1 MFRKSVECIRGK
13 AVFLGALGVLGIGM
27 MTVPQLAQAELLTG
41 AAENGCDITASVLE
55 AVPGEPITLT
65 MSAYGD
71 KIYDDI
77 IENSGFLGSIG
88 NWIGDLPGT
97 LTLLAP
103 ESTTDYT
110 YYVWREND
118 ETVYGGCE
126 VTVTV
131 IPQTYDETI
140 HAPTCS
146 LQIEKQ
152 SAQDLPVEEGDK
164 LLFSW
169 FTENASSAQLRL
181 SPTKLFGV
189 LDTGELA
196 TGQKVVKNWH
206 GSEYS
211 LEVWNENG
219 QSATCAASVNDIR
232 TRPVP
237 VLQEA
242 VYVTTSGDDSGFGSQ
257 VDPFRSVQHGIDV
270 VAVDSLKSQVWVAE
284 GTYSEQLVISEAAK
298 NVSVFGGFDA
308 DNWSTQDPITHP
320 TVIQSSRS
328 WVLKKVSPGT
338 GVVHG
343 LNLLTTPPS
352 VSVQMVAPTSTKAV
366 YVSLTGSDLAA
377 GTRIAPL
384 RTIKR
389 ALYIASIN
397 ALSQVWVSAGTYNER
412 VYITS
417 SNSGV
422 GLYGGYDPS
431 DWNSNDT
438 ILHETIIDS
447 RQEWTIFVS
456 DYHRDGNI
464 EGFTI
469 RTSPAA
475 IHSNSS
481 RAIIL
486 KNITGHLYIQNNIIE
501 AGFGRDGTHGVAG
514 GGGADGVVGYDGLD
528 LAGGGGGKA
537 GASCGYGQGGD
548 SFLFARQPRTPSLGT
563 GENGALGETP
573 SSQANGEFL
582 STHTLD
588 WVGLAGGDGKNG
600 KCGKSGDG
608 GGMGICFAPHPWGL
622 YVFPGGGGG
631 GGAGSGGAG
640 ARGGSGGGGSIGVLA
655 IDSNRV
661 WLYNNTI
668 LTKDGGEG
676 GNGHWGGNPGIGQV
690 GGKGGLCWGSGA
702 GGGKGGIT
710 GQNGGRGGHSAG
722 GAGGIS
728 AGGAGGI
735 SAGIVRIRSPDLVN
749 PPGTDPKAN
758 VFVLGGGGFGGQ
770 GVGGAHD
777 GIDNRNYYD
786 YPMH

>member
-13 AVFLGALGVLGIGM
+13 AVSLGALGILGIGM
-27 MTVPQLAQAELLTG
+27 MTVPQLARAELLSGT
-41 AAENGCDITASVLE
+41 AENGCDITASVLE

-77 IENSGFLGSIG
+77 IENSGFLGSIV

-152 SAQDLPVEEGDK
+152 SAQDLPVEAGDK

-189 LDTGELA
+189 LDTSELA
-196 TGQKVVKNWH
+196 TGQKVVKNWQ

-219 QSATCAASVNDIR
+219 QSTTCAASVNDIK

-237 VLQEA
+237 VLEEA

-257 VDPFRSVQHGIDV
+257 ADPFRSVQHGIDV

-298 NVSVFGGFDA
+298 DVSVFGGFDA
-308 DNWSTQDPITHP
+308 DNWSTQDPIAHP

-328 WVLKKVSPGT
+328 WALKKVSPGT

-343 LNLLTTPPS
+343 LNLLAAPPS

-366 YVSLTGSDLAA
+366 YVSLTGSDTAA
-377 GTRIAPL
+377 GTRAAPL
-384 RTIKR
+384 RTIQR
-389 ALYIASIN
+389 AVFVA
-397 ALSQVWVSAGTYNER
+397 ALSSTLSEVWVSAGTYNES
-412 VYITS
+412 VSI
-417 SNSGV
+417 NQQASGV

-431 DWNSNDT
+431 DWNSRNIT
-438 ILHETIIDS
+438 LHETIIESGNDWVIS
-447 RQEWTIFVS
+447 VR

-469 RTSPAA
+469 RTLPTAQYD
-475 IHSNSS
+475 HSS

-486 KNITGHLYIQNNIIE
+486 EDITGHLYIENNIIE
-501 AGFGRDGTHGVAG
+501 AGFGRNGANGSFVGHGDNGEVGKDGIALEG
-514 GGGADGVVGYDGLD
+514 GD
-528 LAGGGGGKA
+528 GGKA
-537 GASCGYGQGGD
+537 GGECGFGSGG
-548 SFLFARQPRTPSLGT
+548 SAFLIAGQPRTASPGT
-563 GENGALGETP
+563 GDNGVSGVTP
-573 SSQANGEFL
+573 LSQTNGEFD
-582 STHTLD
+582 SGSYD
-588 WVGLAGGDGKNG
+588 WRGLAGGKGTDGS
-600 KCGKSGDG
+600 CGKSGVG
-608 GGMGICFAPHPWGL
+608 GNRGLCFAPHPWGL

-631 GGAGSGGAG
+631 GGAGSGGLG
-640 ARGGSGGGGSIGVLA
+640 ATGGYGGGGSIGVLA
-655 IDSNRV
+655 IRSNRV

-676 GNGHWGGNPGIGQV
+676 GNGAVGGDPGIGQV
-690 GGKGGLCWGSGA
+690 GGKGGLCWEQGAGA
-702 GGGKGGIT
+702 GGGGIT
-710 GQNGGRGGHSAG
+710 GQNGGRGGHG
-722 GAGGIS
+722 

-735 SAGIVRIRSPDLVN
+735 SAGIVRIDSVDLVN

-758 VFVLGGGGFGGQ
+758 VFVLGGGGFGGK
-770 GVGGAHD
+770 GAGDAQD

>member
-1 MFRKSVECIRGK
+1 MFRKTVECIRGK
-13 AVFLGALGVLGIGM
+13 AVALGALGVLGIGM
-27 MTVPQLAQAELLTG
+27 ITVPQLARAELLSG

-65 MSAYGD
+65 MTAYGD
-71 KIYDDI
+71 KIYENI
-77 IENSGFLGSIG
+77 IENSGFLGSIV

-131 IPQTYDETI
+131 IPQAYDETI

-152 SAQDLPVEEGDK
+152 SAQDLPVEVGDK

-181 SPTKLFGV
+181 SPTKLIGV
-189 LDTGELA
+189 LDTSELA
-196 TGQKVVKNWH
+196 RGQKVVKNWN
-206 GSEYS
+206 GSKYS

-257 VDPFRSVQHGIDV
+257 SDPFRSVQHGIDV

-308 DNWSTQDPITHP
+308 DNWSTQDPNAHP

-328 WVLKKVSPGT
+328 WALKQVSPGT

-343 LNLLTTPPS
+343 LSLLAAAVTVPTVP
-352 VSVQMVAPTSTKAV
+352 PTSTKAV
-366 YVSLTGSDLAA
+366 YVSLTGSDSNA

-384 RTIKR
+384 RTIQK
-389 ALYIASIN
+389 ALYVAGKDI
-397 ALSQVWVSAGTYNER
+397 ALSQVWVSAGTYNEH
-412 VYITS
+412 VYIDSTT
-417 SNSGV
+417 SGV
-422 GLYGGYDPS
+422 GLYGGYDPL

-438 ILHETIIDS
+438 ALHETIIDS
-447 RQEWTIFVS
+447 GQDWTIFVK

-475 IHSNSS
+475 IHSHSS

-486 KNITGHLYIQNNIIE
+486 EDITGHLYIQNNIIE
-501 AGFGRDGTHGVAG
+501 AGFGRNGANGSFLGHGLSGEVGKDGVALDG
-514 GGGADGVVGYDGLD
+514 GD
-528 LAGGGGGKA
+528 GGKA
-537 GASCGYGQGGD
+537 GGGCGSGSGGD
-548 SFLFARQPRTPSLGT
+548 AFLLAGQPRAASPGT
-563 GENGALGETP
+563 GDNGVSGVTP
-573 SSQANGEFL
+573 PNQANGEFL
-582 STHTLD
+582 SATSLD
-588 WVGLAGGDGKNG
+588 WRGLAGGKGTDGA
-600 KCGKSGDG
+600 CGKSGVG
-608 GGMGICFAPHPWGL
+608 GNRGLCFAPHPWGL

-631 GGAGSGGAG
+631 GGAGSGGLG
-640 ARGGSGGGGSIGVLA
+640 ATGGYGGGGSIGVLA
-655 IDSNRV
+655 IRSNRV

-676 GNGHWGGNPGIGQV
+676 GSGAAGGDPGIGQV
-690 GGKGGLCWGSGA
+690 GGKGGLCWEQGAGA
-702 GGGKGGIT
+702 GGGGIT

-728 AGGAGGI
+728 AG
-735 SAGIVRIRSPDLVN
+735 IVRIDSVDLVN

-770 GVGGAHD
+770 GVGDAQD